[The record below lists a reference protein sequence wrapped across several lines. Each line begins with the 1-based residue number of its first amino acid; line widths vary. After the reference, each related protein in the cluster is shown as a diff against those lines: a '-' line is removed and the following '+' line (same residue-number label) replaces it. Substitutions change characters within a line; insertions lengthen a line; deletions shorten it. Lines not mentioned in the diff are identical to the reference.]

1 MEVAIHGKQPTGG
14 FGGGAEER
22 AVPGAM
28 EHELLMWTGPTSAQ
42 LAQLRAEAAV
52 DVASSAVEDVRR
64 SRASRGDVEDEED
77 STLTRSSAATTAT
90 ATRPST
96 RYEKMTTPD
105 GVEVTMC

>member
-1 MEVAIHGKQPTGG
+1 MTPCRKSL
-14 FGGGAEER
+14 FRR
-22 AVPGAM
+22 ALPPM
-28 EHELLMWTGPTSAQ
+28 T
-42 LAQLRAEAAV
+42 LRIL
-52 DVASSAVEDVRR
+52 VASSAVEDVRR